1 MEECI
6 ENGFLFKLKQFFKGM
21 ILSIIITIIMLFIL
35 AGILCFTEISENIIN
50 PSIIFIS
57 AFSILVGS
65 FIVMKKIKEKGLIY
79 GILLGIIYMFI
90 IYLISSFVSM
100 DFSVGIGSI
109 MMISFGIL
117 SGAIGGIIGVNVKI

>member
-6 ENGFLFKLKQFFKGM
+6 ENGFLFKLKQFLKGM
-21 ILSIIITIIMLFIL
+21 VFSIVITIIMLFIL
-35 AGILCFTEISENIIN
+35 AGILCFTQVGENIII

-57 AFSILVGS
+57 AFSILIGS

-79 GILLGIIYMFI
+79 GILVGLIYMCI
-90 IYLISSFVSM
+90 IYLISSFISM
-100 DFSVGIGSI
+100 DFSLGIGSI
-109 MMISFGIL
+109 IMIIFGIL